1 MICVTH
7 LSPQLLAHFELWQ
20 SWERLG
26 LPRWRSQ
33 NQKSLHQWSR
43 CDTAHPKQRGYRDCK
58 WRKDQPALGQ
68 GYRLNTYLGQVLSI
82 GFFGSYSTMLHYPL
96 IRSKLLS
103 TITSVVTKA
112 PGAIDQV
119 LLRKANKI
127 LCLQESDKALVSDV
141 ILIWPL
147 RTQVAMESPR
157 GRFEQHLTWV
167 EGSGGRGSSLW
178 CFFVSSLSGVILLV
192 CFAVTVN
199 VKHAWK
205 GYRVK
210 PMTIYF
216 SGRSQQ
222 VNKLDETAQESG
234 KNPLLGIR

>member
-1 MICVTH
+1 MAPLI
-7 LSPQLLAHFELWQ
+7 LSKE
-20 SWERLG
+20 
-26 LPRWRSQ
+26 
-33 NQKSLHQWSR
+33 
-43 CDTAHPKQRGYRDCK
+43 DTRIVSG
-58 WRKDQPALGQ
+58 RKDQPALGQ

-82 GFFGSYSTMLHYPL
+82 GFLCSYSTMLHYPL

-167 EGSGGRGSSLW
+167 EGSGGAGFKFVVFFRKFSEWGHLTSLF
-178 CFFVSSLSGVILLV
+178 CSNCECQTRLKRIQS
-192 CFAVTVN
+192 
-199 VKHAWK
+199 
-205 GYRVK
+205 
-210 PMTIYF
+210 
-216 SGRSQQ
+216 
-222 VNKLDETAQESG
+222 
-234 KNPLLGIR
+234 